1 MTVRESAS
9 ESGLSSGLDNM
20 KVPLN
25 QSRHLPGHIY
35 TSPEI
40 LALEKERVFMK
51 DWLCMGRVE
60 EIENPG
66 DYMTFRVVGEP
77 VIVVRNEAGDINA
90 MSNVCRHRGVEVVS
104 GEGNLKEFSCPNHG
118 WTYDLRGQLIGAPY
132 MKEAEGFDP
141 QTCRLNPLR
150 VGVWA
155 GWIFITF
162 GEEAEPL
169 EDFVAD
175 FSNAFDILKQE
186 DCRLFQKEVVE
197 VDCNW
202 KFVVENLMDVYHV
215 QVLHIDSFGKYID
228 RQKFTFDIKKR
239 GGFSSFF
246 DARPDT
252 SDGKSLFGKMPWLE
266 DQPESFAYTGHLAPN
281 FHLFGRIDE
290 VHHMTTWPLGAD
302 RTRIHI
308 YHLFPK
314 SYYSD
319 PDFEEKAKVYREF
332 VLAFL
337 EEDRWMV
344 NSLQNAMRARRFEPG
359 PLSRLEVNIHNRINY
374 NLDRVFGGGS

>member
-1 MTVRESAS
+1 MPSAS
-9 ESGLSSGLDNM
+9 
-20 KVPLN
+20 
-25 QSRHLPGHIY
+25 
-35 TSPEI
+35 
-40 LALEKERVFMK
+40 
-51 DWLCMGRVE
+51 
-60 EIENPG
+60 
-66 DYMTFRVVGEP
+66 
-77 VIVVRNEAGDINA
+77 
-90 MSNVCRHRGVEVVS
+90 
-104 GEGNLKEFSCPNHG
+104 
-118 WTYDLRGQLIGAPY
+118 
-132 MKEAEGFDP
+132 
-141 QTCRLNPLR
+141 LR

-175 FSNAFDILKQE
+175 FSNAFDILKRE

-239 GGFSSFF
+239 GSFSSFF

-290 VHHMTTWPLGAD
+290 VHHMT
-302 RTRIHI
+302 I
-308 YHLFPK
+308 
-314 SYYSD
+314 
-319 PDFEEKAKVYREF
+319 
-332 VLAFL
+332 
-337 EEDRWMV
+337 
-344 NSLQNAMRARRFEPG
+344 
-359 PLSRLEVNIHNRINY
+359 
-374 NLDRVFGGGS
+374 